1 MDAGDRATAT
11 VLLAAVRAGDT
22 TARERLVALVY
33 DELRPLA
40 GGLMGMERAGH
51 TLQPTALV
59 HEALVRLF
67 DREALHAIENR
78 THFLNAAAQAM
89 RRILVDHARA
99 KATQKRGGD
108 VRRVPLDDMLAVFE
122 EVGIDLLDLNEALNA
137 LAAEN
142 PRGHEFIQLHYFAG
156 LTQAQITE
164 LAGLSHTTVENDLRE
179 AKRWLR
185 SRLSGERNDGRRTT
199 E

>member
-1 MDAGDRATAT
+1 
-11 VLLAAVRAGDT
+11 
-22 TARERLVALVY
+22 
-33 DELRPLA
+33 
-40 GGLMGMERAGH
+40 MGMERVGH

-78 THFLNAAAQAM
+78 AHFLNAAAQAM

-99 KATQKRGGD
+99 KATHKRGGHA
-108 VRRVPLDDMLAVFE
+108 RRVPLDDVLAVFE
-122 EVGIDLLDLNEALNA
+122 ETGIDVLDLSDALDV
-137 LAAEN
+137 LATAH

-164 LAGLSHTTVENDLRE
+164 LSGLSHTTVENDLRE

-185 SRLSGERNDGRRTT
+185 ARLSGEHNDGRPTAD
-199 E
+199 

>member
-11 VLLAAVRAGDT
+11 VLLAAARAGDA

-40 GGLMGMERAGH
+40 GGLMGTERAGH

-59 HEALVRLF
+59 HEAVVRLF

-78 THFLNAAAQAM
+78 AHFFNAAAQAM
-89 RRILVDHARA
+89 RRILVDYARA
-99 KATQKRGGD
+99 RASQKRGGNAC
-108 VRRVPLDDMLAVFE
+108 RVPLDDMLAVFE
-122 EVGIDLLDLNEALNA
+122 DAGVDLLDLNEALGG
-137 LAAEN
+137 LAAEK

-156 LTQAQITE
+156 LTQAQISE

-185 SRLSGERNDGRRTT
+185 WRLSGERNDGGRATN
-199 E
+199 